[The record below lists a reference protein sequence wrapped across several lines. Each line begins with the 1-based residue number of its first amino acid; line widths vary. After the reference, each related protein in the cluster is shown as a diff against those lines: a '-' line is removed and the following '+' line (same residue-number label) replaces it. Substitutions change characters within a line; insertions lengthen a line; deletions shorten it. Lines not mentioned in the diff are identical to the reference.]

1 MKEKSGKRKRETVRA
16 GIRAVC
22 AAGILCMLLLLA
34 GQPAQAADISMVS
47 LNLDDTWV
55 SGEIST
61 SGEVDYYTVTLPSAG
76 WLNVSYQGFSI
87 CDSIVRVMDK
97 DLTVSYGERD
107 LRGTS
112 SISPRTTN
120 LSYAF
125 EPGTYVIRIQGDYE
139 NIFWETYYTGDYRVK
154 ASFTP
159 ANNNDIE
166 NNNSFQTAMPL
177 QPNQQL
183 NGFLSEGDVDFFQ
196 ISVPSTRKVKI
207 YYTWYCKDLW
217 SQIWNSDFI
226 KVDGIDFTDA
236 SESSPRSYVYEETFT
251 AGNYYIKMSGGPGR
265 YGLRYEICPEDVAV
279 SSLGISGAS
288 KMTAGTARTLTAVVS
303 PSNATIQSVTWK
315 SGNTNVAGVDKNGRV
330 TAYRPG
336 VVNITATAA
345 DGSNVSTI
353 HQIVVLPKKMA
364 KPQAGNTPKKKMY
377 VSWTRQEGVSGYQI
391 QYGTKKTFRN
401 AKTKSVSYG
410 TSSKVITRLSKKTYY
425 VRIRAFYKQGNKKY
439 YGNWS
444 QTRKVRI
451 RR

>member
-1 MKEKSGKRKRETVRA
+1 MKEKSGKRESVRA

-47 LNLDDTWV
+47 LNPDDTWV

-61 SGEVDYYTVTLPSAG
+61 KVENDYYTVTLPSAG
-76 WLNVSYQGFSI
+76 WLHVSYQAFSVT
-87 CDSIVRVMDK
+87 DSIVAIMNQ
-97 DLTVSYGERD
+97 DLTYTYSDSWVWG
-107 LRGTS
+107 S
-112 SISPRTTN
+112 SSLSPRTSS
-120 LSYAF
+120 LWCAF
-125 EPGTYVIRIQGDYE
+125 EPGTYVIEIYSI
-139 NIFWETYYTGDYRVK
+139 NHYYTGDYRVK

-183 NGFLSEGDVDFFQ
+183 NGFLSRGDVDFFQ

-236 SESSPRSYVYEETFT
+236 SESSPRSYVYEKTFT
-251 AGNYYIKMSGGPGR
+251 AGTYYIKMSGGPGQ

-377 VSWTRQEGVSGYQI
+377 VNWTRQEGVSGYQI

-401 AKTKSVSYG
+401 AKTKSVSYS
-410 TSSKVITRLSKKTYY
+410 TSSKVITRLSRKTYY

>member
-1 MKEKSGKRKRETVRA
+1 MKEKSGKRKRESVRA

-22 AAGILCMLLLLA
+22 AAGILCMLLLLV

-55 SGEIST
+55 SGEISI

-87 CDSIVRVMDK
+87 HDSNVYIMNQDMTDTYARGRVSDSSS
-97 DLTVSYGERD
+97 TSPV
-107 LRGTS
+107 TS
-112 SISPRTTN
+112 SFK
-120 LSYAF
+120 LAL
-125 EPGTYVIRIQGDYE
+125 EPGTYVIRVDV
-139 NIFWETYYTGDYRVK
+139 NIGWTNTGDYRVK

-183 NGFLSEGDVDFFQ
+183 NGFLSRGDVDFFQ

-236 SESSPRSYVYEETFT
+236 SESSPRSYVYEKTFT
-251 AGNYYIKMSGGPGR
+251 AGTYYIKMSGGPGR

-377 VSWTRQEGVSGYQI
+377 VNWTRQEGVSGYQI

-410 TSSKVITRLSKKTYY
+410 TSSKVITRLSRKTYY

>member
-61 SGEVDYYTVTLPSAG
+61 EGEVDYYTVTLPSAG

-87 CDSIVRVMDK
+87 NTSYVYIINQDMTDIYVSNRVGYSSS
-97 DLTVSYGERD
+97 TSPV
-107 LRGTS
+107 TS
-112 SISPRTTN
+112 SFK
-120 LSYAF
+120 LAF
-125 EPGTYVIRIQGDYE
+125 EPGTYVIRIDANLG
-139 NIFWETYYTGDYRVK
+139 WTSYTGDYRVK

-183 NGFLSEGDVDFFQ
+183 NGFLSRGDVDFFQ

-207 YYTWYCKDLW
+207 YYTWYCENLGT
-217 SQIWNSDFI
+217 QIWNSDFI
-226 KVDGIDFTDA
+226 KVDGVDFKNA
-236 SESSPRSYVYEETFT
+236 SESSPLSYVYEKKLA
-251 AGNYYIKMSGGPGR
+251 AGTYYIKLSGGPGR

-336 VVNITATAA
+336 IVNITATAA

-353 HQIVVLPKKMA
+353 HKIVVLPKKMA

-377 VSWTRQEGVSGYQI
+377 VNWTRQEGVSGYQI

-444 QTRKVRI
+444 QSRKVRI